1 MANLRAVVGAP
12 RMLEPLDV
20 DLEQGGELAQVLLF
34 ERRTFEDAKRRF
46 EETTAFQKEQ
56 CDEVVALEKRLSA
69 MERQTME
76 SRITAMES
84 GQTALGRRNAAL
96 EQENQDLGTTVQ
108 RLQEENSR
116 LGSFYHAVVGAV
128 AAYQPNH

>member
-1 MANLRAVVGAP
+1 
-12 RMLEPLDV
+12 MLEPLDV

-56 CDEVVALEKRLSA
+56 CDEAVALEKRLSA

-76 SRITAMES
+76 SRITALES
-84 GQTALGRRNAAL
+84 GKTAVERRNSAL
-96 EQENQDLGTTVQ
+96 EQENQDLRTTVQ

-116 LGSFYHAVVGAV
+116 LGTFYQAVARAV